1 MAGRHTSPTLTPSPA
16 AEPMGIEP
24 SAVEWLV
31 PAEPRHHLLAAE
43 HAALSA
49 ERGSGRAATG
59 IRVGGYLVL
68 VGAGAVSLAVA
79 GRVDGFGDAF
89 RTFGIVVLAL
99 LLAAGL
105 LTAAAVHSGRRR
117 DRALAADQDALRAAW
132 MDADPEAFVPPPR
145 AAPAGAWPVLGG
157 DAALMVLLV
166 AVTAGALGGLVAD
179 ALGGDATAD
188 GWTAAVSGLVV
199 GALTALVLGLAGR
212 QRRSGQPLGDDQQAR
227 LGAEPGTV
235 ELVPAPPDAEAAGP
249 EDGAAAG
256 PEDEAAAG
264 PEDEAAVPQDAAPPA
279 PTLPAQRSSGSQEP
293 PSQG

>member
-1 MAGRHTSPTLTPSPA
+1 MAGRHTSPTLTPSPT
-16 AEPMGIEP
+16 AEPTGIEP
-24 SAVEWLV
+24 SALERPV
-31 PAEPRHHLLAAE
+31 PAAARHHLLAAE
-43 HAALSA
+43 QAALSA

-89 RTFGIVVLAL
+89 RTFGIVLLAL

-105 LTAAAVHSGRRR
+105 LTAAAVHAGRRR
-117 DRALAADQDALRAAW
+117 DRALSADQDALRAAW
-132 MDADPEAFVPPPR
+132 LDADPESFVPPPR
-145 AAPAGAWPVLGG
+145 AASAGAWSVLGG
-157 DAALMVLLV
+157 DAAMMVLLV
-166 AVTAGALGGLVAD
+166 AVTAGALAGLVAD

-188 GWTAAVSGLVV
+188 GWTAAVSGLAV

-212 QRRSGQPLGDDQQAR
+212 QRRSSGPPLGDDGEAR

-235 ELVPAPPDAEAAGP
+235 ELVPAPPENAPP
-249 EDGAAAG
+249 E
-256 PEDEAAAG
+256 
-264 PEDEAAVPQDAAPPA
+264 DAAPEDAPPQDEALPA
-279 PTLPAQRSSGSQEP
+279 PTLPAQRSSSQEP